1 MVSRSPPKG
10 LQSTPRT
17 CGCRGNTTQ
26 CGDRESAVRACI
38 THRKGAGRETH
49 RSGRP
54 VEIPGNAQG
63 ARSPLLYPPVTL
75 QRLLTVM
82 QERGDNSRRQDRGL
96 GHGQS
101 RTDSAAKRSKE
112 AFEQTARM
120 LVQRR
125 GVLHTEL
132 QTVAPGDQQPGA
144 ATQAANVLFRLEHQA
159 GGPPVGLYIPG
170 AGR

>member
-17 CGCRGNTTQ
+17 CGCRGSTTR
-26 CGDRESAVRACI
+26 CGEGDRAGRACI
-38 THRKGAGRETH
+38 TQCKGASREMH
-49 RSGRP
+49 RSSRP

-63 ARSPLLYPPVTL
+63 AQPPPLSSSYSSTPAHGHAGAWR
-75 QRLLTVM
+75 QLTATR
-82 QERGDNSRRQDRGL
+82 QGPGPWAEPDWLRRKSSQKPL
-96 GHGQS
+96 KQ
-101 RTDSAAKRSKE
+101 A
-112 AFEQTARM
+112 ARM